1 MVKERNRVPETKILV
16 DWFRPPIPSWV
27 EALFLTHYHADHY
40 GGLTHRWRGKPI
52 YASEVTARLLIG
64 HMGVGEQHIV
74 ALPMSTRTAIKEEQG
89 LNVTLLDA
97 NHCPGSVQFLFET
110 VDGKRYLHTGD
121 MRYHPKMKLFEQL
134 GSGHQFDAVYL
145 DTTYCNKKYIFPAQ
159 DQAIETLVSLAKGEA
174 SGEEPVLF
182 LVSTYLIG
190 KERVLEALS
199 RGLGC
204 KIGIT
209 DTKANILSLL
219 ELDYYERVFT
229 TNVSETFVHVTPW
242 EAFIQSVPWG
252 FKPNYEKMEAI
263 MRTENLR
270 RRDIHRKDSYFKR
283 VVGFVPT
290 GWSWNVKGTVSV
302 QEKGC
307 FKIYGVPYSEHS
319 SYSELLEWV
328 GFLRP
333 RRVVPT
339 VGEDSVAKTT
349 TLLSNFKGLIDE
361 RGAMAEFFG
370 RFGGTSGA
378 RRKEP
383 EVIGQKRNRPAL
395 RNDVSGGRDHCESV
409 CETAESGGTRF
420 LGTMSSPRSRKQTEA
435 ESCEQNRTSCD
446 MNDELHGGP
455 QRAKPVSGELD
466 ETESGEVFG
475 IFRNDGSA
483 RRSTVQKAGQ
493 NPGFIEEAGGDAKP
507 SKSVEGGSVPK
518 PELALRPSEDAG
530 NVHRHKF
537 VGFSRK
543 SGKLEQQL
551 LTSFFK

>member
-1 MVKERNRVPETKILV
+1 MVKERNRVPGTKILV
-16 DWFRPPIPSWV
+16 DWFRPPIRSWV
-27 EALFLTHYHADHY
+27 EALFLTHFHADHY
-40 GGLTHRWRGKPI
+40 GGLTHRWKGKPI
-52 YASEVTARLLIG
+52 YASEITARLLIG
-64 HMGVGEQHIV
+64 HMGVGEQYVV
-74 ALPMSTRTAIKEEQG
+74 ALPMSTRTAIKEEVG

-134 GSGHQFDAVYL
+134 GSDNQFDAVYL
-145 DTTYCNKKYIFPAQ
+145 DTTYCNKKYVFPAQ
-159 DQAIETLVSLAKGEA
+159 DQAIETLVSLAEGEVA
-174 SGEEPVLF
+174 GGEPVLF
-182 LVSTYLIG
+182 LISTYLIG

-199 RGLGC
+199 RRLGC

-209 DTKANILSLL
+209 DTKASILSLL

-263 MRTENLR
+263 MKTENLR
-270 RRDIHRKDSYFKR
+270 RRDMYRKDSYFKR

-333 RRVVPT
+333 KRVVPT
-339 VGEDSVAKTT
+339 VGEDTVAKNTA
-349 TLLSNFKGLIDE
+349 LLSSFKGLIDE
-361 RGAMAEFFG
+361 RAAMVEFFG
-370 RFGGTSGA
+370 KFGSPSGGK
-378 RRKEP
+378 RKES
-383 EVIGQKRNRPAL
+383 EIASQKRNRPEL
-395 RNDVSGGRDHCESV
+395 KNDVSGSRDYSDRACD
-409 CETAESGGTRF
+409 TIESGRTDF
-420 LGTMSSPRSRKQTEA
+420 LGTMSSPRSRKQTES
-435 ESCEQNRTSCD
+435 ESGEQKRTSRNV
-446 MNDELHGGP
+446 NDELYGDP
-455 QRAKPVSGELD
+455 ELSKTTPGESL
-466 ETESGEVFG
+466 ETDAVEVFG
-475 IFRNDGSA
+475 IFMSDGSV
-483 RRSTVQKAGQ
+483 RRTDSQRAGQ
-493 NPGFIEEAGGDAKP
+493 NPGCIDEVSGVLP
-507 SKSVEGGSVPK
+507 KSVDASPQRK
-518 PELALRPSEDAG
+518 PELSLKPSGDEG
-530 NVHRHKF
+530 NVHKHKF
-537 VGFSRK
+537 VGRSRK
-543 SGKLEQQL
+543 RGKLEQQL